1 MGGPPNPMFG
11 GFLSQDMM
19 NSPGFGGM
27 GFPGMYGGGYGGR
40 MIPPR
45 RTLEDN
51 LVLEKHR
58 SIYPAEEDLEKIL
71 AVVDKVEQSLKNI
84 SDKFVEEADSASTER
99 EVTGVARVG
108 DLAKTLCLRG
118 DNKVELVVLC
128 SNRPTTSL
136 LQTITAALTTD
147 LATPDSNEAQAEA
160 EEKEEV
166 EAAAAGC
173 QYSVTECEEAS
184 GLTVRAPACTVSVSL
199 TSPVLRSGQDPA
211 QSGPADWLPSEP
223 GLTGL
228 AQLRRAKWFS
238 AMAASLPGCVET
250 IRLLRDLAR
259 RDEIW
264 AGLGDWPM
272 ELLVERSLF
281 SAGYALPPSK
291 SLLRVMEVLA
301 AGLILPD
308 GPGIKVRLSLFYKS
322 ITKHALCSGPL

>member
-1 MGGPPNPMFG
+1 MGFG
-11 GFLSQDMM
+11 GLMSPERM

-40 MIPPR
+40 IIPPR
-45 RTLEDN
+45 RTPEDN

-58 SIYPAEEDLEKIL
+58 SIYPAEEDLQRIL
-71 AVVDKVEQSLKNI
+71 DVVDKVERCLKTI
-84 SDKFVEEADSASTER
+84 SDKFVEEADSGSTER

-118 DNKVELVVLC
+118 DRKVELVVLC
-128 SNRPTTSL
+128 SHRPTTSL
-136 LQTITAALTTD
+136 LQTITAALTTS
-147 LATPDSNEAQAEA
+147 LATPDSNEAEE
-160 EEKEEV
+160 EEKKEE
-166 EAAAAGC
+166 AGSE
-173 QYSVTECEEAS
+173 YSVTECEEAS
-184 GLTVRAPACTVSVSL
+184 GLTVTAPACSVSVSL
-199 TSPVLRSGQDPA
+199 TSPVLRSDPEPPETGGA
-211 QSGPADWLPSEP
+211 AWLPSEP
-223 GLTGL
+223 GLIGL

-250 IRLLRDLAR
+250 TRIMRDLAR
-259 RDEIW
+259 RNEVW

-308 GPGIKVRLSLFYKS
+308 GPGIKARSYF
-322 ITKHALCSGPL
+322 